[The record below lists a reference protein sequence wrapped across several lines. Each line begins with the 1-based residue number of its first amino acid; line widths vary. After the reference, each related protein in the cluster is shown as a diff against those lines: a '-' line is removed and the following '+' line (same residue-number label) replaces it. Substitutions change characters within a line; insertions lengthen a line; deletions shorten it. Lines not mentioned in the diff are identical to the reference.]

1 VDEDLKNFRWP
12 QWQALKLKQIND
24 FRQNNKEIFG
34 KYQKD
39 IINYNHR
46 AIKKQFKEGAR
57 KVNKEAIRA
66 GVLDEDSASLGGS
79 FFGIND
85 RKVRTMINSIDKD
98 LKDVRMA
105 TLRMSNDVYR
115 STIYKASQMANS
127 GAKTLNQAID
137 MATKGFLSRGF
148 NCIEYK
154 DGRRVNIADYA
165 DMAVRTATKRANLM
179 GEGELRKKIGNP
191 LVYASKHGTSCD
203 KCSKW
208 QGRVYIDDVWSGG
221 KAKDGKYPLLSTAI
235 TGGFLHNRCRHG
247 LSTYFEG
254 INEEPE
260 EAQENE
266 HNKDDEYIQEL
277 RRRQK
282 QYERLAAGSL
292 TPENVEKYQGKVV
305 ELQNQIESD
314 TIEPISAET
323 LINKLGIDIEQYNPI
338 QNTIQEQASK
348 ILRKDQLPRIVSKA
362 EFEKYEGTEVI
373 RYLKDYKGTTA
384 EEAYKNTILGKI
396 RYSDREN
403 SQYGRGIYFGEK
415 SDADML
421 NYTFGNGQDKAI
433 NAKISKDARILEFN
447 SMISYY
453 KDVGERTARLPQKLR
468 KFYDSERSLIY
479 MLEGYDGIK
488 IKGKNYYCIF
498 NRKVLVVNNGQ

>member
-1 VDEDLKNFRWP
+1 MK
-12 QWQALKLKQIND
+12 D
-24 FRQNNKEIFG
+24 FRKANKDIFG
-34 KYQKD
+34 KYQSHVTMWTNLR
-39 IINYNHR
+39 IR
-46 AIKKQFKEGAR
+46 KQFQEGAR
-57 KVNKEAIRA
+57 KVNKEAISA
-66 GVLDEDSASLGGS
+66 GILDKDSASLGGS

-85 RKVRTMINSIDKD
+85 RKIKAMISSIDKD

-105 TLRMSNDVYR
+105 TLRMSNDIYR
-115 STIYKASQMANS
+115 STVYKASQMKNA

-137 MATKGFLSRGF
+137 MATKDFLARGF

-191 LVYASKHGTSCD
+191 LIYVSKHNTSCD

-221 KAKDGKYPLLSTAI
+221 KAEDGKYPLLSTAI
-235 TGGFLHNRCRHG
+235 AGGLYHNRCRHG
-247 LSTYFEG
+247 QSTYFEG

-260 EAQENE
+260 EIQENE
-266 HNKDDEYIQEL
+266 HNKNDEYLQEL

-282 QYERLAAGSL
+282 QYERLAEGSL
-292 TPENVEKYQGKVV
+292 LPENVEKYRGKVT

-314 TIEPISAET
+314 TIEPLTAET
-323 LINKLGIDIEQYNPI
+323 LINKLGIDVEQYHPM

-362 EFEKYEGTEVI
+362 EFEKYEGTEIV
-373 RYLKDYKGTTA
+373 RYLRDYKGMTA
-384 EEAYKNTILGKI
+384 EEAYENTILGKI
-396 RYSDREN
+396 RYSDRKN
-403 SQYGRGIYFGEK
+403 SQYGRGIYFGERN
-415 SDADML
+415 DANML
-421 NYTFGNGQDKAI
+421 NYAFGNGQNKAI
-433 NAKISKDARILEFN
+433 NAKISKDAKILEFD

-453 KDVGERTARLPQKLR
+453 RDVGERTARLPQKLR
-468 KFYDSERSLIY
+468 KFYGNECSLLY
-479 MLEGYDGIK
+479 MLEGYDGIR

-498 NRKVLVVNNGQ
+498 NRKVLIVNNGL